1 MKKLTVRLIVTMT
14 TMITSMMAFPALAE
28 VTEADLAK
36 GKMLS
41 FERKKGNCLACHI
54 VAEGAL
60 PGNAAPPLI
69 AMKARFPDKKVLRE
83 QIYDARIKN
92 SNTLMPP
99 FGAHEILTEKELDL
113 VLEYIYSL

>member
-1 MKKLTVRLIVTMT
+1 MSSAVVFSLP
-14 TMITSMMAFPALAE
+14 SLAE
-28 VTEADLAK
+28 VSEADLAK

-41 FERKKGNCLACHI
+41 FERKKGNCLACHVI
-54 VAEGAL
+54 ADGDLA
-60 PGNAAPPLI
+60 GNAAPPLI

-92 SNTLMPP
+92 PNTLMPP

-113 VLEYIYSL
+113 VLDYIYSL

>member
-1 MKKLTVRLIVTMT
+1 VKKLTTILFICVSVLF
-14 TMITSMMAFPALAE
+14 AFPALAE

-54 VAEGAL
+54 VADGAL
-60 PGNAAPPLI
+60 AGNAAPPLI
-69 AMKARFPDKKVLRE
+69 AMKARFPDKNVLRE

-92 SNTLMPP
+92 PNTLMPP
-99 FGAHEILTEKELDL
+99 FGAHEILTNKELDL
-113 VLEYIYSL
+113 VLDYIYSL